1 LLEGRSKLM
10 PIIKRRRGI
19 SPVISTIILSAVVI
33 SIGGMVWSYA
43 QGASSVVAMDYVDDT
58 LDLLYE
64 ITERFSI
71 EHVGNNSAGTIL
83 YVWISNYGD
92 VDVILDVYADTSS
105 SNSTN
110 SSIEVLVGDIV
121 LVELSFSGNPLAR
134 GDSLA
139 IQAYSRRQNS
149 EYSMHIVT

>member
-1 LLEGRSKLM
+1 MKT
-10 PIIKRRRGI
+10 IIKRRRGL

-33 SIGGMVWSYA
+33 TIGGMVWSYA
-43 QGASSVVAMDYVDDT
+43 QGASTVVALQYVDDT

-71 EHVGNNSAGTIL
+71 EHVGNNSDGTIL

-105 SNSTN
+105 SSSINSTV
-110 SSIEVLVGDIV
+110 EVLVGEIV
-121 LVELSFSGNPLAR
+121 QVELSFSGSPLAR

-149 EYSMHIVT
+149 EYSMHVVT

>member
-1 LLEGRSKLM
+1 
-10 PIIKRRRGI
+10 
-19 SPVISTIILSAVVI
+19 
-33 SIGGMVWSYA
+33 MVWSYA

-121 LVELSFSGNPLAR
+121 LVFSGNPLAR

>member
-1 LLEGRSKLM
+1 
-10 PIIKRRRGI
+10 
-19 SPVISTIILSAVVI
+19 
-33 SIGGMVWSYA
+33 
-43 QGASSVVAMDYVDDT
+43 
-58 LDLLYE
+58 
-64 ITERFSI
+64 
-71 EHVGNNSAGTIL
+71 L